1 VNKAVGQAVSLPR
14 VGSVVAVARVNHSLP
29 QRKRRSRSND
39 SAVRE
44 PTPASRSA
52 AELSWRVLLSASR
65 SVRDFQIGHG
75 ADERFNSGHRNA
87 GALESQL
94 P

>member
-52 AELSWRVLLSASR
+52 AEAELAGASFCLPLSA
-65 SVRDFQIGHG
+65 
-75 ADERFNSGHRNA
+75 
-87 GALESQL
+87 
-94 P
+94 